1 MLSNADVK
9 VSYHSYQNIVLETF
23 QRGGAENGYL
33 SITENIGKQYSEP
46 QNLGEFDRPIEMLCG
61 YFNKSK
67 CHFAG
72 KGLNIAKK
80 AQWHHTKRQQLKTFL
95 LFEVCV

>member
-33 SITENIGKQYSEP
+33 SITENIGKQ
-46 QNLGEFDRPIEMLCG
+46 
-61 YFNKSK
+61 
-67 CHFAG
+67 
-72 KGLNIAKK
+72 
-80 AQWHHTKRQQLKTFL
+80 
-95 LFEVCV
+95 